1 MSQAGVIDGLQF
13 ARGALEQ
20 RGALGME
27 QLPRLAQMQCTT
39 GGLDYVLRGSI
50 SGHGEPCLRV
60 SVTGGVQVVCQRC
73 LGMLSVPIE
82 VDTEL
87 QFAGNLREI
96 AEADDDIDRVLASK
110 AMGVAELVEDEVL
123 LALPAVPRHEAC
135 APVAVTAQGNSSPFG
150 KLAALRRVE
159 KR

>member
-39 GGLDYVLRGSI
+39 GGLDYVLRGGI
-50 SGHGEPCLRV
+50 SGHGEPRLRV
-60 SVTGGVQVVCQRC
+60 LVAGCVQVVCQRC
-73 LGMLSVPIE
+73 LGMLSVPVA

-87 QFAGNLREI
+87 QLAGSMREI

-110 AMGVAELVEDEVL
+110 AMGVAELVED
-123 LALPAVPRHEAC
+123 
-135 APVAVTAQGNSSPFG
+135 
-150 KLAALRRVE
+150 
-159 KR
+159 